1 MKKLVVL
8 FMLLLFPI
16 NVFGFDLNEMLS
28 PNIYLYDLNNNEV
41 VYEKNSNEI
50 CDIASLTKIL
60 TVITALDNLS
70 DINQKV
76 TITSEIIN
84 SVEPGAARA
93 GLEVGNEVTYL
104 DLFYASILP
113 SGADATNAIAYYIA
127 GSIEEYA
134 KMMNE
139 EANKIGVINSN
150 FVNPSGMDANNHYST
165 VYDIFLILKYALN
178 NDIFRTVFTSNE
190 YTLSNGLVV
199 SGPTSKFNSQLNQ
212 FKGSILGVKTGYT
225 KKAGYSAASL
235 ITNNG
240 HNYILITTEG
250 REVINR
256 VGPNQIDAENVTIY
270 INSNYHNNLIANT
283 NEVIKTIKV
292 ENGSINE
299 YEIKLT
305 NDVYAYTQNE
315 YDMSLIYIEYN
326 GVEKIDS
333 NIKYQDHLGTLKIY
347 YDKKL
352 IYEQE
357 VILDQKINFIEKKDK
372 DIDIITIIVI
382 IFIILILLYKLLKY
396 YYRYHKKQHINQE
409 QLIYLEEHLK
419 NNHGLIHAYIKGHKI
434 PFKII
439 KIDRNK
445 MIVTLKRLK

>member
-139 EANKIGVINSN
+139 EAKKIGVINSN

-178 NDIFRTVFTSNE
+178 NDIFRTIFTSNE

-199 SGPTSKFNSQLNQ
+199 TGPTSKFNSKLNQ

-382 IFIILILLYKLLKY
+382 IFIILILVYKLLKY

>member
-1 MKKLVVL
+1 MKKFLVL
-8 FMLLLFPI
+8 FILLLFPI
-16 NVFGFDLNEMLS
+16 NAFCLDFEELLS
-28 PNIYLYDLNNNEV
+28 PNVYLYDLNNKEI

-60 TVITALDNLS
+60 TVITALDNIN

-113 SGADATNAIAYYIA
+113 SGADATNALAYFIG

-134 KMMNE
+134 NMMNE
-139 EANKIGVINSN
+139 EAKKIGAKNSN

-178 NDIFRTVFTSNE
+178 NNIFRTVFTSNE

-199 SGPTSKFNSQLNQ
+199 SGPTGKFNSGLNQ
-212 FKGSILGVKTGYT
+212 YNGSILGVKTGYT
-225 KKAGYSAASL
+225 KKAGYSAATL
-235 ITNNG
+235 FTNNG
-240 HNYILITTEG
+240 HEYILVTTEG
-250 REVINR
+250 REVINHK
-256 VGPNQIDAENVTIY
+256 GPNQIDAENIILY
-270 INSNYHNNLIANT
+270 INDTYQNNLIANK

-292 ENGSINE
+292 ENANISE
-299 YEIKLT
+299 YQIRLT
-305 NDVYAYTQNE
+305 NDVYAYTKDK
-315 YDMSLIYIEYN
+315 YDMSLIYIEYD
-326 GVEKIDS
+326 GISKID
-333 NIKYQDHLGTLKIY
+333 NKINYQDHLGTLNIY

-357 VILDQKINFIEKKDK
+357 VILDKKITFIEKEKKDTN
-372 DIDIITIIVI
+372 IIKIIVF

-396 YYRYHKKQHINQE
+396 YYRYHKKQHINNE
-409 QLIYLEEHLK
+409 QLIYLEEHLT

-445 MIVTLKRLK
+445 MTVTLKRLK

>member
-139 EANKIGVINSN
+139 EAKKIGVINSN

-178 NDIFRTVFTSNE
+178 NDIFRTIFTSNE

-199 SGPTSKFNSQLNQ
+199 TGPTSKFNSELNQ

-357 VILDQKINFIEKKDK
+357 VILDKKINFIEKKDK

-439 KIDRNK
+439 KIDKNK